1 MKCDGRNIRPPGDGH
16 ESTAEDK
23 EHVFCPLLSRSIVAF
38 KETSFKRQ
46 TGEGRLEHF
55 ALVAAGAHEPQLHG
69 QLGVGVRIA
78 GVQVAAG
85 LLMLPWQAQLGHRLS
100 QGCQPAPGASGPPAQ
115 LAGWE
120 GSSEAADGV

>member
-1 MKCDGRNIRPPGDGH
+1 M
-16 ESTAEDK
+16 
-23 EHVFCPLLSRSIVAF
+23 
-38 KETSFKRQ
+38 
-46 TGEGRLEHF
+46 
-55 ALVAAGAHEPQLHG
+55 VAAGAHEPQLHG
-69 QLGVGVRIA
+69 QLGVGVRVA

-120 GSSEAADGV
+120 GSSEAADRV